1 MAKPPPKAISSVR
14 RLVRS
19 AYSQRHSNLP
29 AGVFHHTP
37 TEAPGGR
44 GIAAT
49 GGWPSR
55 FLTAQLLLPDHV
67 MTSQGRQGATY
78 AVNPVRCC
86 IALLFNHLVGAAAAW
101 PLAARAQE
109 AAMPVVGFLP
119 STGRPGW
126 GWPRRQPQ
134 PARRQ
139 RHWCQLHVDGT
150 WGEAAWALA

>member
-78 AVNPVRCC
+78 AVQQMQRW
-86 IALLFNHLVGAAAAW
+86 LLLNHTFRAGIDNAFRLLCSSASASCSTFARSLSKPTAAEINA
-101 PLAARAQE
+101 
-109 AAMPVVGFLP
+109 
-119 STGRPGW
+119 
-126 GWPRRQPQ
+126 
-134 PARRQ
+134 
-139 RHWCQLHVDGT
+139 C
-150 WGEAAWALA
+150 